1 MPVESQPALPLRLRR
16 FRVDVGTIITV
27 VILVESLL
35 LIALGYWGSQRL
47 VSRIGESAHQADHLR
62 IEDRT
67 IAFLHH
73 AATAVRAMSE
83 SPSLQT
89 GGEGTGQSGELIW
102 TLLQQSPEL
111 DSIYVAAADGRMLMV
126 TRHPEPA
133 VVNMK
138 AEPQGTTEV
147 WHYKPPASDSTD
159 VQERFRTV
167 RVETLHTQYKPAE
180 RDWFRSALNSQRNE
194 AVWSQPYVFASQ
206 RQELGVTYSLP
217 AWRRGADGST
227 QQLVAA
233 GDVTLGRLSEFVR
246 LFSRDGNGEAA
257 LLGTAF
263 QVLAR
268 SDVEGNV
275 RQLDVPRGGV
285 LGAVHARLQAG
296 TGARGAAD
304 GNFALEH
311 EGRRYLVRTSHLP
324 STNWLLVSWVPEDTL
339 LGGLRR
345 NVLWLLALVLSSLG
359 IILIV
364 SLRLSKVVTLPVEQL
379 SRIAR
384 RIGRFDLDN
393 IPRVPSR
400 VLEIQQLDQA
410 LDDSARGLKAFRK
423 FVPVDLVNQL
433 VDEGHTLT
441 PSGEPRRITAMFT
454 DVAGFTR
461 ISEVIETKML
471 VEQLTEY
478 FNVATRVIAR
488 HGGTVD
494 KFIGDA
500 IMVLWGAPS
509 ALEDAEY
516 KACVAALDL
525 QAELA
530 ALNARWATQG
540 RQAFVTRIGIHTG
553 TAVVGALGSND
564 RLAYTAF
571 GDAINV
577 ASRIEGMN
585 KELGTKV
592 LLSESTFEGLKGR
605 LRTRRVEEV
614 ALRGRLSKMV
624 LYELLPT

>member
-1 MPVESQPALPLRLRR
+1 
-16 FRVDVGTIITV
+16 
-27 VILVESLL
+27 
-35 LIALGYWGSQRL
+35 
-47 VSRIGESAHQADHLR
+47 
-62 IEDRT
+62 
-67 IAFLHH
+67 
-73 AATAVRAMSE
+73 
-83 SPSLQT
+83 
-89 GGEGTGQSGELIW
+89 
-102 TLLQQSPEL
+102 
-111 DSIYVAAADGRMLMV
+111 MV

-138 AEPQGTTEV
+138 ATPEGTTEV
-147 WHYKPPASDSTD
+147 WHYKPRASDSTD

-167 RVETLHTQYKPAE
+167 RVETLHTRYQPTE
-180 RDWFRSALNSQRNE
+180 RGWFKSAMNSQRNE
-194 AVWSQPYVFASQ
+194 AVWSQPYVFAAQ
-206 RQELGVTYSLP
+206 HEELGVTYSLP

-233 GDVTLGRLSEFVR
+233 GDVSLGRLSEFVR
-246 LFSRDGNGEAA
+246 LFSRDGQGEAA
-257 LLGTAF
+257 LLGTEF
-263 QVLAR
+263 QLLAR
-268 SDVEGNV
+268 SDVEGDV
-275 RQLDVPRGGV
+275 KQLDVPRDGV
-285 LGAVHARLQAG
+285 LGAVIARMQGGA
-296 TGARGAAD
+296 GARGATARAS
-304 GNFALEH
+304 FALDH
-311 EGRRYLVRTSHLP
+311 AGHRYLVRTSHLP
-324 STNWLLVSWVPEDTL
+324 STHWLLASWVPEDTV
-339 LGGLRR
+339 LGGLQR
-345 NVLWLLALVLSSLG
+345 NVLWLLALVLASLA
-359 IILIV
+359 IILMV

-433 VDEGHTLT
+433 VDEGHALV
-441 PSGEPRRITAMFT
+441 PSGETRRITAMFT
-454 DVAGFTR
+454 DIEGFTR
-461 ISEVIETKML
+461 ISEAVDTKVL
-471 VEQLTEY
+471 VEQLTAY

-509 ALEDAEY
+509 PLDDAEY
-516 KACVAALDL
+516 KACVAALEL

-530 ALNARWATQG
+530 SLNARWATQG
-540 RQAFVTRIGIHTG
+540 RQPFVTRIGIHTG

-571 GDAINV
+571 GDTINV

-585 KELGTKV
+585 KELGTQI
-592 LLSESTFEGLKGR
+592 LLSEATFEGLKGR

-614 ALRGRLSKMV
+614 ELRGRLSRML